1 MDEHI
6 WFLPLQAFVAIVS
19 NCSKGAVTSVI
30 QGKML
35 KVSIIYTDGWS
46 AGLILNGYDHCA
58 FNVVRADLLGGK
70 VM

>member
-35 KVSIIYTDGWS
+35 KVSIIYTDGWG
-46 AGLILNGYDHCA
+46 AYDGLILNGYAHPS
-58 FNVVRADLLGGK
+58 RLL
-70 VM
+70 